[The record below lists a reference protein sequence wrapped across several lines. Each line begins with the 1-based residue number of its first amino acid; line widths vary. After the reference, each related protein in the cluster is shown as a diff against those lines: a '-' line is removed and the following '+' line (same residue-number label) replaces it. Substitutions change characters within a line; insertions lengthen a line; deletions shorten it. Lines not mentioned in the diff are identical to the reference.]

1 MEAEERMQAIEA
13 FILENLTL
21 QTQTVMRM
29 RFRENM
35 KYAEIATKLNIS
47 EAAVYKHLAQGIRK
61 LRQRFNP

>member
-13 FILENLTL
+13 FILEQLTP

-29 RFRENM
+29 RFQENM
-35 KYAEIATKLNIS
+35 KYAEIATELNIS

-61 LRQRFNP
+61 LKQRFNP